1 MVVNFTWHSK
11 MNDLD
16 WPCLKVTRKAFFQ
29 SSDSIV
35 GTMWANPVN
44 VGTNS
49 KAGSGTPG
57 QDADG
62 SIAVHPVTS
71 EDIPG
76 RTLIV
81 VWAPELQQCP
91 MVYVLIDAGAV
102 LDSSGNSL
110 VGLVDSDSNFVVTE
124 SERYLDFPG
133 R

>member
-1 MVVNFTWHSK
+1 M
-11 MNDLD
+11 
-16 WPCLKVTRKAFFQ
+16 
-29 SSDSIV
+29 
-35 GTMWANPVN
+35 
-44 VGTNS
+44 
-49 KAGSGTPG
+49 PG

-81 VWAPELQQCP
+81 VWAPELQQSP